1 MNNSKL
7 CIAGCKPDILNITQS
22 DVWLLKITPER
33 EIIFNKEEFP
43 QYGVDE
49 FVTEF
54 IEIVE
59 DSTKKY

>member
-1 MNNSKL
+1 MKNSKL
-7 CIAGCKPDILNITQS
+7 DIVGYNPDILNITQS

-33 EIIFNKEEFP
+33 EIIFNKEEFL

-59 DSTKKY
+59 QSTKK